1 MNPSTKGSMMI
12 VVPGVERGVIVFPA
26 TLDSAVVTVG
36 DVILAVH
43 RVIRG
48 WVVEHH
54 DGFGV
59 ECGVEG
65 RRKDPSRGQGEITGK
80 GFFTSSKALKVF
92 SNYLDVQSQIRR
104 EKKIKSHQWGPLTR
118 KSELSMDRSH

>member
-1 MNPSTKGSMMI
+1 MNPSTEGSMMI

-54 DGFGV
+54 DGFDV
-59 ECGVEG
+59 ERGEGGIRVGDEAKYQESSTTGITQMVEFG
-65 RRKDPSRGQGEITGK
+65 KNHSWVGLSPCQWSKDVWILRTNR
-80 GFFTSSKALKVF
+80 ALPAIF
-92 SNYLDVQSQIRR
+92 HLNQR
-104 EKKIKSHQWGPLTR
+104 H
-118 KSELSMDRSH
+118 